1 MKISRVVLFVGLVTL
16 PLVSLNTQ
24 TQPSTAALPLGLIA
38 RAQKAHIGEPALT
51 QGSTIYSGNYVSTED
66 VGAVL
71 IRIGESS
78 LELQSAS
85 AAPVYRTPYGAVVEL
100 NHGTAFFTTPGGHEM
115 RVGSESHSVEEG
127 KA

>member
-51 QGSTIYSGNYVSTED
+51 QGSTIYSGNYVST
-66 VGAVL
+66 
-71 IRIGESS
+71 
-78 LELQSAS
+78 
-85 AAPVYRTPYGAVVEL
+85 
-100 NHGTAFFTTPGGHEM
+100 
-115 RVGSESHSVEEG
+115 
-127 KA
+127 